1 MNGRTGGRTDSTMNG
16 RTDGR
21 TDGDRPGQQSVW
33 DVLDVDDSIVGAP
46 PSAQSDVHFEL
57 DVHEDDAPDETDRNH
72 DQLGPKRPL
81 KITYDFFVI
90 L

>member
-1 MNGRTGGRTDSTMNG
+1 MDGQ
-16 RTDGR
+16 TDGWR
-21 TDGDRPGQQSVW
+21 RSPGQQSVW

-46 PSAQSDVHFEL
+46 SSAQSDVHFEL
-57 DVHEDDAPDETDRNH
+57 DVHEDEAPDEADRHN

-81 KITYDFFVI
+81 KITYDFFYFLSFFFSFFAI